1 MKGVITTYV
10 EDEKPTI
17 NVKLTNDDKYVLVG
31 DKYNPD
37 TDESQARI
45 DVGDNKATIY
55 LTPRA
60 IQAAGMDNGRT
71 PPLYTP
77 IPTPQIPPPMLPLIS
92 LRGVHI

>member
-60 IQAAGMDNGRT
+60 IQVYQSVPECTEVYR
-71 PPLYTP
+71 
-77 IPTPQIPPPMLPLIS
+77 
-92 LRGVHI
+92 LRSPH